1 MEPMIVPPE
10 ILDRF
15 NGSLTLNVEVP
26 VAPHAV
32 CGIPEYRCKVYRS
45 LLNLEMHRFSV
56 ARLKN
61 DSLLF
66 PKSSGIF
73 ALNLGAIPEC
83 IRRKTGCLSLT
94 CPAPERGSFRR
105 VC

>member
-26 VAPHAV
+26 VAPHAA

-45 LLNLEMHRFSV
+45 LLNLEMHSIFRG
-56 ARLKN
+56 AHQERL
-61 DSLLF
+61 F
-66 PKSSGIF
+66 V
-73 ALNLGAIPEC
+73 IPE
-83 IRRKTGCLSLT
+83 IVR
-94 CPAPERGSFRR
+94 SFSP
-105 VC
+105 

>member
-1 MEPMIVPPE
+1 MGSARPVDVSLHYVIDRNRFAAQGSAAGRLSMEAMIVPPE

-26 VAPHAV
+26 VAPHAGG
-32 CGIPEYRCKVYRS
+32 GIPEYRCKVYRS

-66 PKSSGIF
+66 PKSSGNF
-73 ALNLGAIPEC
+73 A
-83 IRRKTGCLSLT
+83 
-94 CPAPERGSFRR
+94 
-105 VC
+105 